1 MGQTYGCRAWTSP
14 GAADT
19 VQMQS
24 KGCDIIAKTNK
35 DFAMSGK
42 KYKSG
47 DTIICVVVPYYGG
60 FTVGKEYKVI
70 TTYAGK
76 LGLLWLK
83 DDNGNESKHLSQYF
97 KLKD

>member
-1 MGQTYGCRAWTSP
+1 MRCERKIQQHLKRQGY
-14 GAADT
+14 
-19 VQMQS
+19 
-24 KGCDIIAKTNK
+24 DIIAKTNK

>member
-1 MGQTYGCRAWTSP
+1 MTKCERKIPLRLKGQGY
-14 GAADT
+14 
-19 VQMQS
+19 
-24 KGCDIIAKTNK
+24 DIIAKTNEG
-35 DFAMSGK
+35 FAMSGK

>member
-1 MGQTYGCRAWTSP
+1 MRCERKIQPHLKRQGY
-14 GAADT
+14 
-19 VQMQS
+19 
-24 KGCDIIAKTNK
+24 DIIAKTNEG
-35 DFAMSGK
+35 FAMSGK

>member
-1 MGQTYGCRAWTSP
+1 M
-14 GAADT
+14 
-19 VQMQS
+19 
-24 KGCDIIAKTNK
+24 KGRGYDIIAKTNEG
-35 DFAMSGK
+35 FAMSGK

>member
-1 MGQTYGCRAWTSP
+1 MRCERKTQRRLKRRGY
-14 GAADT
+14 
-19 VQMQS
+19 
-24 KGCDIIAKTNK
+24 DIIAKTNEG
-35 DFAMSGK
+35 FAMSGK

-60 FTVGKEYKVI
+60 FTVGKEYKVV

>member
-1 MGQTYGCRAWTSP
+1 MGQAYRRRAWTSTR
-14 GAADT
+14 AADT
-19 VQMQS
+19 VQMS
-24 KGCDIIAKTNK
+24 GEGCDIIAKTNEG
-35 DFAMSGK
+35 FAMSGK

-76 LGLLWLK
+76 LGLLRLK
-83 DDNGNESKHLSQYF
+83 DDNGNESKHLPQYF